1 MLGGA
6 NLARPRYARRVDD
19 DLFSLKPGVQAP
31 KTLAD
36 RNVDHRAPLAARM
49 RPRSLEEIV
58 GQKNALADGSP
69 LFRLVGEDDSHTA
82 PSSIILWGPPGT
94 GKTTIA
100 YAVARE
106 GDREFVE
113 ISAVLAGVKD
123 IRAVVDAARSRLR
136 TTGRETI
143 LFVDEVHR
151 FNKSQQDALLPSVE
165 NRWVTLIAATT
176 ENPYFSIITPLIS
189 RSIVLTLDSLGGE
202 EIDALLTRALA
213 EERGLGGSVELESDA
228 REALVRLSGGDARKA
243 LTALE
248 AAAASALKTPD
259 KRITGDILAHAINRS
274 MLTYDREGDQHYDV
288 ISAFIKS
295 MRGSD
300 PDAALHYL
308 ARMIESGEDPRF
320 IARRIVIAASEEVG
334 MADPTAL
341 QVAVAAMQAVQM
353 IGMPEGRIPLAQAV
367 VHIATA
373 PKSNASYA
381 GINRAIADVREGKG
395 RSVPAHLRD
404 GHYKG
409 AEKLGHGVGY
419 VYAHDEPRGVAR
431 QQYAPDDLVGVNYYE
446 PTDRGF
452 EARVKS
458 SLEILRSLTR
468 GAGGV
473 QGSDG

>member
-1 MLGGA
+1 
-6 NLARPRYARRVDD
+6 
-19 DLFSLKPGVQAP
+19 
-31 KTLAD
+31 
-36 RNVDHRAPLAARM
+36 M
-49 RPRSLEEIV
+49 RPRSLGEIV
-58 GQKNALADGSP
+58 GQKDVLHAGSP
-69 LFRLVGEDDSHTA
+69 LHRLVGEDDSRTA

-100 YAVARE
+100 YAIAQA

-165 NRWVTLIAATT
+165 NRWVTLVAATT
-176 ENPYFSIITPLIS
+176 ENPYFSIINPLIS
-189 RSIVLTLDSLGGE
+189 RSIVLTLQALGVEDVGE
-202 EIDALLTRALA
+202 LIDRALS
-213 EERGLGGSVELESDA
+213 EERGLGGAVKMTDDA
-228 REALVRLSGGDARKA
+228 REQLIRLSGGDGRKS

-248 AAAASALKTPD
+248 AAAAAALPTEEKE
-259 KRITGDILAHAINRS
+259 ITAELLSHAVNKA
-274 MLTYDREGDQHYDV
+274 MLSYDRAGDQHYDV

-308 ARMIESGEDPRF
+308 ARMIESGEDPMF
-320 IARRIVIAASEEVG
+320 ICRRVVIAASEEVG

-341 QVAVAAMQAVQM
+341 QVAVSAMQAVQM

-381 GINRAIADVREGKG
+381 AINRAIADVRAGKG
-395 RSVPAHLRD
+395 RGVPPHLRD
-404 GHYKG
+404 GHYTG
-409 AEKLGHGVGY
+409 AKKLGNAVGY
-419 VYAHDEPRGVAR
+419 KYAHDAPHGVAA
-431 QQYAPDDLVGVNYYE
+431 QQYPPDDLVGVDYYE
-446 PTDRGF
+446 PTDRGR
-452 EARVKS
+452 ENQIS
-458 SLEILRSLTR
+458 QSLPVLRSLVR
-468 GAGGV
+468 GQV
-473 QGSDG
+473 RDNT

>member
-1 MLGGA
+1 
-6 NLARPRYARRVDD
+6 
-19 DLFSLKPGVQAP
+19 
-31 KTLAD
+31 
-36 RNVDHRAPLAARM
+36 
-49 RPRSLEEIV
+49 
-58 GQKNALADGSP
+58 
-69 LFRLVGEDDSHTA
+69 
-82 PSSIILWGPPGT
+82 
-94 GKTTIA
+94 
-100 YAVARE
+100 
-106 GDREFVE
+106 
-113 ISAVLAGVKD
+113 
-123 IRAVVDAARSRLR
+123 
-136 TTGRETI
+136 
-143 LFVDEVHR
+143 
-151 FNKSQQDALLPSVE
+151 
-165 NRWVTLIAATT
+165 
-176 ENPYFSIITPLIS
+176 
-189 RSIVLTLDSLGGE
+189 
-202 EIDALLTRALA
+202 
-213 EERGLGGSVELESDA
+213 
-228 REALVRLSGGDARKA
+228 
-243 LTALE
+243 
-248 AAAASALKTPD
+248 
-259 KRITGDILAHAINRS
+259 
-274 MLTYDREGDQHYDV
+274 
-288 ISAFIKS
+288 
-295 MRGSD
+295 
-300 PDAALHYL
+300 
-308 ARMIESGEDPRF
+308 
-320 IARRIVIAASEEVG
+320 

-458 SLEILRSLTR
+458 SLAILRSLTR

>member
-1 MLGGA
+1 MAGSDSPG
-6 NLARPRYARRVDD
+6 PRYAGVVDD
-19 DLFSLKPGVQAP
+19 DLFSLKPDVPAP
-31 KTLAD
+31 RTLAD

-49 RPRSLEEIV
+49 RPRTLDEIV
-58 GQKNALADGSP
+58 GQAEVLKSGSP
-69 LFRLVGEDDSHTA
+69 LHRLVGEDDSRTA
-82 PSSIILWGPPGT
+82 PSSLILWGPPGT

-100 YAVARE
+100 YAVAQA

-113 ISAVLAGVKD
+113 VSAVLAGVKD
-123 IRAVVDAARSRLR
+123 IRGVVDAARSRLR

-189 RSIVLTLDSLGGE
+189 RSIVLTLSSLTNDDIEGL
-202 EIDALLTRALA
+202 IDRALTDD
-213 EERGLGGSVELESDA
+213 RGLGNSVSITD
-228 REALVRLSGGDARKA
+228 EAKAQLVRMSGGDARKS

-248 AAAASALKTPD
+248 ASAAGALSTTDKAITPE
-259 KRITGDILAHAINRS
+259 ILSQAVNQA
-274 MLTYDREGDQHYDV
+274 MLSYDRAGDQHYDV

-320 IARRIVIAASEEVG
+320 IARRVVIAASEEVG
-334 MADPTAL
+334 MADPSAL
-341 QVAVAAMQAVQM
+341 QVAVAAMQAVQ
-353 IGMPEGRIPLAQAV
+353 ILGMPEGRIPLAQAV

-373 PKSNASYA
+373 PKSNASY
-381 GINRAIADVREGKG
+381 RAINQAMSDVREGKG
-395 RSVPAHLRD
+395 RGVPAHLRD

-409 AEKLGHGVGY
+409 AKDLGNGVGY
-419 VYAHDEPRGVAR
+419 EYAHDHPHGVAE
-431 QQYAPDDLVGVNYYE
+431 QQYAPDDLVGVDYYE
-446 PTDRGF
+446 PTDRGR
-452 EARVKS
+452 EAQIAH
-458 SLEILRSLTR
+458 SLQILRNLTR
-468 GAGGV
+468 GTG
-473 QGSDG
+473 D